1 MRSYDQFCALARA
14 LDVVG
19 DRWTL
24 LIIRELFARDSRYSD
39 LRDAFPGIATN
50 LLAERLRQLQ
60 EAGVIEA
67 YDAPSPIRAN
77 VYRLTP
83 RGRDLGPALRA
94 LVAWGLPLMAT
105 GQDADAFRTQ
115 WLVLAVRI
123 LFDGVDVADLAPLTV
138 LVDVGDEPATIEVR
152 REGLEMELGAP
163 ASEAQVEVTGEPER
177 SSGSSPG
184 RPMLERVE
192 LTSAARARRFV
203 GFAPSPHAHPLPG
216 RHQERGPREAE
227 WDSLLLTGSVPRSMT
242 LNRSR
247 LPSDARRK
255 EQQCP

>member
-39 LRDAFPGIATN
+39 LRDALPGIATN

-67 YDAPSPIRAN
+67 YDAPPPVRAT

-83 RGRDLGPALRA
+83 RGRELRPAIRA
-94 LVAWGLPLMAT
+94 LVTWGVPLLAT
-105 GQDADAFRTQ
+105 GQGDDAFRTQ
-115 WLVLAVRI
+115 WLVMPVRI

-138 LVDVGDEPATIEVR
+138 LVKAGNEPSTIEVS
-152 REGLEMELGAP
+152 REGVWMELGVPVSQA
-163 ASEAQVEVTGEPER
+163 EVEVAGEPEKVF
-177 SSGSSPG
+177 
-184 RPMLERVE
+184 E
-192 LTSAARARRFV
+192 F
-203 GFAPSPHAHPLPG
+203 
-216 RHQERGPREAE
+216 
-227 WDSLLLTGSVPRSMT
+227 LTGTSSARTAGVGVRGRRDAVRRLRTLTARSPLAGT
-242 LNRSR
+242 GSLSR
-247 LPSDARRK
+247 GQHP
-255 EQQCP
+255 E

>member
-39 LRDAFPGIATN
+39 LRDALPGIATN

-67 YDAPSPIRAN
+67 YDAPPPVRAT

-83 RGRDLGPALRA
+83 RGRELRPAIRA
-94 LVAWGLPLMAT
+94 LVTWGVPLLAT
-105 GQDADAFRTQ
+105 GQGDDAFRTQ
-115 WLVLAVRI
+115 WLVMPVRI

-138 LVDVGDEPATIEVR
+138 LVEAGNEPATIEVS
-152 REGLEMELGAP
+152 REGLWMELGAP
-163 ASEAQVEVTGEPER
+163 VSEPQVEVAGEPEKVF
-177 SSGSSPG
+177 
-184 RPMLERVE
+184 EF
-192 LTSAARARRFV
+192 LTGTSDARTDGVRI
-203 GFAPSPHAHPLPG
+203 
-216 RHQERGPREAE
+216 RGPREAVRRLRTLTTR
-227 WDSLLLTGSVPRSMT
+227 SPLAGTGS
-242 LNRSR
+242 LSR
-247 LPSDARRK
+247 RQPLV
-255 EQQCP
+255 